1 MMLGRGSKQQLRGKK
16 VHWKSG
22 QKKKKRS
29 QFGPGYNPKGS
40 ISRPPPPNA
49 EIKWYDQTGVSTFNN
64 VSSSIP
70 VHAAVG
76 SLNLISQGDQ
86 GDNRNGQKIMVRSI
100 DLRGTVSSQTFRLRL
115 WWLEMRNPLLQM
127 DLNDWHPSQWCL
139 SNLTDVF
146 EENPTGGDQFDIY
159 NSLRKLVDT
168 KS

>member
-1 MMLGRGSKQQLRGKK
+1 MEKRYTEK
-16 VHWKSG
+16 VAKE
-22 QKKKKRS
+22 KRS
-29 QFGPGYNPKGS
+29 QFGPGYNPKVVS
-40 ISRPPPPNA
+40 ARPPPPNA

-64 VSSSIP
+64 ASSVP

-100 DLRGTVSSQTFRLRL
+100 DLRGTVEVAKHSGSDFDDLKCETHYFRWIL
-115 WWLEMRNPLLQM
+115 MIDTQANGAFP
-127 DLNDWHPSQWCL
+127 
-139 SNLTDVF
+139 NLTDVF

-159 NSLRKLVDT
+159 NSPGKLVDT

>member
-1 MMLGRGSKQQLRGKK
+1 MMLGKRKQTTARGKRYTEK
-16 VHWKSG
+16 VAKE
-22 QKKKKRS
+22 KRS
-29 QFGPGYNPKGS
+29 QFGPGYNPKVVS
-40 ISRPPPPNA
+40 ARPPPPNA

-100 DLRGTVSSQTFRLRL
+100 DLRGTVEVAKHSGSDFDDLKCETHYFRWIL
-115 WWLEMRNPLLQM
+115 MIDTQANGAFP
-127 DLNDWHPSQWCL
+127 
-139 SNLTDVF
+139 NLTDVF
-146 EENPTGGDQFDIY
+146 EENPTGGDQLI
-159 NSLRKLVDT
+159 STIPSGKLVDT